1 MEEEEEGG
9 GEPAS
14 EEQQEEQEETGRE
27 EETLQWNLPGW
38 SVPMLLVLLGHVLH
52 PGSVIHVL
60 SPVFSTRLLSEQ
72 TRTNCYNWVIT
83 PVIIYFLSYQLSPL
97 LSFSPSSA
105 VKQCGQIS
113 ALSLPFPAGR
123 VLCACVHAC
132 VHARVD
138 ACLCGRACS
147 PPGGR
152 VFIIVLSCSPPF
164 NCNWSHI
171 NCCSAAG

>member
-1 MEEEEEGG
+1 MCSLHVEARTQEAQRGPELEEEEGG

-52 PGSVIHVL
+52 PGCVIHVL

-83 PVIIYFLSYQLSPL
+83 PVIIYFLSYQLSLL
-97 LSFSPSSA
+97 LSFSPS
-105 VKQCGQIS
+105 V
-113 ALSLPFPAGR
+113 
-123 VLCACVHAC
+123 
-132 VHARVD
+132 
-138 ACLCGRACS
+138 
-147 PPGGR
+147 
-152 VFIIVLSCSPPF
+152 VFSSETMRPD
-164 NCNWSHI
+164 
-171 NCCSAAG
+171 